1 MKVADDSRLKL
12 EAFFREILSDD
23 SFRLPKINFYSGK
36 FSVLLTTALRIH
48 GITVGRNVFISP
60 DFVSLTDENFKKIR
74 VELAAHEIAHVIQYR
89 REGFIK
95 FFYKYFR
102 DYLRNLSVKKIWN
115 AASRHE
121 AYLEIPF
128 EIEAR
133 ALAAEFV
140 VWNEQQQQRRRGDLI
155 N

>member
-1 MKVADDSRLKL
+1 MKLAEDSRRKM
-12 EAFFREILSDD
+12 EEFFREILNEAK
-23 SFRLPKINFYSGK
+23 FRLPEIYFYSGK
-36 FSVLLTTALRIH
+36 VSVFLTAVLKIH
-48 GITVGRNVFISP
+48 GIAIGRNIFISP
-60 DFVSLTDENFKKIR
+60 KFVSLADENFKKIH
-74 VELAAHEIAHVIQYR
+74 VQLAAHEIAHVIQYR

-95 FFYKYFR
+95 FFCKYLR
-102 DYLRNLSVKKIWN
+102 DYLRNLKQKKNWD

-133 ALAAEFV
+133 AVATKFV
-140 VWNEQQQQRRRGDLI
+140 DWNEEQRKYQRDLI